1 MNLYLQYDMKVI
13 NNLKASIK
21 CFLHASYW
29 RVQRRNG
36 SVWKSKALP
45 QMSASKVPLRKLIK
59 KMHYVWLK
67 QDQCIKLKENRQQQ
81 QQNRGKPPSSLPP
94 VTLI

>member
-1 MNLYLQYDMKVI
+1 
-13 NNLKASIK
+13 
-21 CFLHASYW
+21 
-29 RVQRRNG
+29 
-36 SVWKSKALP
+36 
-45 QMSASKVPLRKLIK
+45 MSASKVPLRKLIK

-67 QDQCIKLKENRQQQ
+67 QDQCMKLKENCQQQ